1 MKFKRQRRDNDEINV
16 IPMIDVVFFLLI
28 FFMLATTF
36 TKETHLS
43 ISLPEA
49 DGQSSEAN
57 SQQIEIVINSIGSYM
72 VNGKS
77 LVNNKIETLMSAIRE
92 VSGGI
97 NTLPLIITAD
107 ASTPHQFVVTAMD
120 ASGQL
125 GFTHLSI
132 STTKKEQD

>member
-1 MKFKRQRRDNDEINV
+1 
-16 IPMIDVVFFLLI
+16 MIDVVFFLLI

-36 TKETHLS
+36 TKEAHLS

-49 DGQSSEAN
+49 DGQSGEAN
-57 SQQIEIVINSIGSYM
+57 AQQIEIIINSIGSYI

-77 LVNNKIETLMSAIRE
+77 LVNNRLETLMSAIRE
-92 VSGGI
+92 VSGGV
-97 NTLPLIITAD
+97 NTIPLIITAD
-107 ASTPHQFVVTAMD
+107 ANTPHQFVVTAMD

-132 STTKKEQD
+132 STTKKEQE

>member
-1 MKFKRQRRDNDEINV
+1 VKFKRQRRDNDEINV

-49 DGQSSEAN
+49 DGQSSESN

-77 LVNNKIETLMSAIRE
+77 LVNNKIETLMSAVRE
-92 VSGGI
+92 VSGGL

-107 ASTPHQFVVTAMD
+107 ANTPHQFVVTAMD

>member
-49 DGQSSEAN
+49 DGQSSESN

-77 LVNNKIETLMSAIRE
+77 LVNNKIETLMSAVRE
-92 VSGGI
+92 VSGGL

-107 ASTPHQFVVTAMD
+107 ANTPHQFVVTAMD

>member
-1 MKFKRQRRDNDEINV
+1 
-16 IPMIDVVFFLLI
+16 
-28 FFMLATTF
+28 
-36 TKETHLS
+36 
-43 ISLPEA
+43 
-49 DGQSSEAN
+49 
-57 SQQIEIVINSIGSYM
+57 
-72 VNGKS
+72 
-77 LVNNKIETLMSAIRE
+77 VNNKIETLMSAIRE

-107 ASTPHQFVVTAMD
+107 ANTPHQFVVTAMD